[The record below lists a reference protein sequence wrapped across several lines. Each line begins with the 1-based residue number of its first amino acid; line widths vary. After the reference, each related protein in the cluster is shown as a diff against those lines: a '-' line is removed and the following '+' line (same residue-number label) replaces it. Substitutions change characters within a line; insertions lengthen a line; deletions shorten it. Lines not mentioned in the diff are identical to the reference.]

1 MEPDTG
7 LLLSCA
13 LRPELFSRGL
23 QERLATEVVD
33 WRGFTDKAR
42 EDLALP
48 LVQRSLPIFGDR
60 LPAAVRTEVEL
71 GYQASAAQNL
81 RLSATLIH
89 LNTAWF
95 VPQGMRYAVVKGIAI
110 AERFFG
116 GLAGRSC
123 RDLDVLVEQNAFA
136 ATITHLIDAGFRL
149 CRPFDLPIDPG
160 DHARHIEALCDLNR
174 EITLR
179 TPAGELIDVHKSLD
193 LTGADF
199 PTAALLGRTQ
209 TVRIAGKAIPTLSTT
224 DLFVFICYHH
234 SRHNWTRLHWIA
246 DIGQIAAA
254 PDFDRE
260 AVHGVAQRCGMEK
273 LVAACLEM
281 PALLAEAV
289 EGGQPEHSSLA
300 GRMAAECLA
309 SLKPGAESPMTTHH
323 RRINDRGFRIGR
335 WFEMTGEEWRQR
347 KGIVRKLRAATRSFT
362 PSWQM
367 YQTLPLPRGL
377 RWLYVPLRIGT
388 HLVTYTGLTR
398 IAGLRPD
405 WRIRARVRDG
415 ASPSQA
421 NNIADTASELAA
433 KAAKEANPLGYRAA
447 DE

>member
-1 MEPDTG
+1 MKPEAS

-13 LRPELFSRGL
+13 LRPDLFTRGL
-23 QERLATEVVD
+23 QERLATEVAD

-48 LVQRSLPIFGDR
+48 FVLRSLPTFGDR
-60 LPAAVRTEVEL
+60 LPAAVRTEIEL

-81 RLSATLIH
+81 RLAATLFQ
-89 LNTAWF
+89 LDAAWF
-95 VPQGMRYAVVKGIAI
+95 APQGIRYAVVKGIAI
-110 AERFFG
+110 AARYYH

-123 RDLDVLVEQNAFA
+123 RDLDILVERDAFA
-136 ATITHLIDAGFRL
+136 ATITHLVETGFRL
-149 CRPFDLPIDPG
+149 CRPFDLPIDPRG
-160 DHARHIEALCDLNR
+160 HARHIEALCDLNR

-179 TPAGELIDVHKSLD
+179 SPAGELIDVHQSLD

-199 PTAALLGRTQ
+199 PTAALLSRAQ
-209 TVRIAGKAIPTLSTT
+209 PVRIAGKAIPTLSTT

-260 AVHGVAQRCGMEK
+260 AVHIAAQRCGMER

-281 PALLAEAV
+281 PGLLAEAV

-300 GRMAAECLA
+300 GRMTAECLA
-309 SLKPGAESPMTTHH
+309 SLQPGAEAPMTIHH
-323 RRINDRGFRIGR
+323 RRINDRAFRIGR

-347 KGIVRKLRAATRSFT
+347 RGIIRKLRAAARSFT
-362 PSWQM
+362 PSWEM

-377 RWLYVPLRIGT
+377 RWLYVPLRFGT
-388 HLVTYTGLTR
+388 HLVTYTGLTK
-398 IAGLRPD
+398 IAGR
-405 WRIRARVRDG
+405 RSAGSVRARARDG
-415 ASPSQA
+415 APPLQA
-421 NNIADTASELAA
+421 NNSTDAA
-433 KAAKEANPLGYRAA
+433 PEPAGE
-447 DE
+447 